1 MKDRYKFELKEGKW
15 NLYDN
20 HNEQVWNLRA
30 TKDCEKLVEWL
41 NDQQSL
47 IQDLN
52 NEEQRLLN
60 IIISKTDE
68 NTELKKK
75 LDTKNYLI
83 NRLRQI
89 LRAYT
94 DIIEYI
100 GEQP

>member
-1 MKDRYKFELKEGKW
+1 MKNRYKFELKEGKW
-15 NLYDN
+15 NLHDN
-20 HNEQVWNLRA
+20 HNEKTLNLRA

-41 NDQQSL
+41 NDQQNL
-47 IQDLN
+47 INDLN

-60 IIISKTDE
+60 VIINKTDE
-68 NTELKKK
+68 ITELKKK

-83 NRLRQI
+83 NKLRQI

-100 GEQP
+100 GELP